1 MASLAASFQ
10 ASIDLLAPPFPSTV
24 FLTKMRS
31 FMSLFMNIV
40 LLSASLAVHPSAA
53 ASSKLSFADAVWNDC
68 RAEALNALYS
78 PFVVALAA
86 GNLDNETYAQY
97 IYQDAPYAQAA
108 ADANVVALNYAVD
121 PLAKE
126 IFAMFNDSNARG
138 AESFRQWLDEH
149 IPNATYPLNNATI
162 NYMNFLNNTAHGIV
176 EGIDE
181 PFTGKIASVLSMAAF
196 IPCWKLYYHI
206 GMQIVA
212 AVGNYSDNPYY
223 DWIYA
228 NSKESLKNKLVT
240 IDDVFDTLAADL
252 TVEELA
258 IVEQVHRQ
266 GMRCEVEFFLAQPLF
281 QYTSVPLSRE
291 LINATGRLLIFYGF
305 DGSSNVVDSSVAL
318 ADLAVSSASNKTKAK
333 ATWGRLFSQYKEE
346 YGLGVENISN
356 SAQAEK
362 FDYYNLSKEFE
373 KFSIIEGANLLRV
386 NRSGALAG
394 IQAKATESA
403 GEDAIILQDFIT
415 FFRRLATRR
424 KLNSTA
430 NVISTTWSASL
441 VKAVF
446 SSVGLNQL
454 QVHANELAFEGSVS
468 TGGIIDTIVS
478 PADRV
483 SVLEEIVNQ
492 YSNQKKLTVY
502 AGESV
507 EELLPLLRAD
517 IGIVVG
523 PSSSL
528 KRVGTQLGVTFRS
541 LFSASISVQNGTTPT
556 QRPNWKASPGL
567 LYTVSSWTEIDAF
580 VLGWQN
586 HFDIVGRGAPRKS
599 RMGSY
604 LSNRKMEMG
613 VPIFM

>member
-10 ASIDLLAPPFPSTV
+10 ASIDLLAPPVPSTV

-121 PLAKE
+121 PLAKK

-176 EGIDE
+176 EGIDK

-223 DWIYA
+223 DWIYG
-228 NSKESLKNKLVT
+228 NSEESLKNKLVK

-318 ADLAVSSASNKTKAK
+318 ADLAVSSASDKTKAK

-586 HFDIVGRGAPRKS
+586 HFDIVGPGAPRES
-599 RMGSY
+599 RMGY
-604 LSNRKMEMG
+604 LCEMG